1 MFQCFLVENVNRSLI
16 TGIVTLQWET
26 KMSLAFSFS
35 ILKQAQ
41 HSNIKICNE
50 NNILSP
56 SNVFAT
62 WSLHQVLTSIE
73 NSASQ

>member
-26 KMSLAFSFS
+26 KMGLELSFS

-41 HSNIKICNE
+41 RFNIKICNE
-50 NNILSP
+50 NNSP
-56 SNVFAT
+56 FSLNVFAT
-62 WSLHQVLTSIE
+62 WSVSTRC
-73 NSASQ
+73 